1 MLQLADDYGAMKKK
15 RKTEIH
21 CEGYPYDFYDK
32 GGLDLCLCLG
42 LSLCLGGVVVSALDF
57 SSEDRWFEAQSL
69 RSRCFFRQEAPAVWA
84 SMARV
89 RLDLYLTLRSSD
101 VIKDGFLCALRHA
114 N

>member
-1 MLQLADDYGAMKKK
+1 
-15 RKTEIH
+15 
-21 CEGYPYDFYDK
+21 
-32 GGLDLCLCLG
+32 LCLCLG